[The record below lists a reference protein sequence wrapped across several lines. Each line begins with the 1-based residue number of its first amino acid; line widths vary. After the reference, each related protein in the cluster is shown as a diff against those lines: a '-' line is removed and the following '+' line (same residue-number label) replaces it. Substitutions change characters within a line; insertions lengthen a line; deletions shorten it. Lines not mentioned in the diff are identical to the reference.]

1 MTQIAADRRQVVPR
15 LQQRYRR
22 AMSHTVRV
30 KPLLAEIRS
39 IRRSMDKAPG
49 EDVADPETE

>member
-49 EDVADPETE
+49 EDVADLETE